1 MREHLLRMLNEA
13 MEARQDINAM
23 VPQHKKLEKNS
34 QDNLLLKRLSLLVY
48 IKKWKIK
55 RLV

>member
-1 MREHLLRMLNEA
+1 MREHLLRMLKEA